1 MQNAETVLN
10 VIRERGERGLPLENI
25 YRLLY
30 NRNLYLRAYG
40 RIASNQGATTKGVTA
55 ETMDGMSL
63 AKIDRII
70 EALRYERFRWTP
82 VRRVNIPKPNG
93 TTRALGIPTGPD
105 KLLQE
110 VIRMILEAYYEPQFS
125 DRSHGFRPDRGC
137 HTALSN
143 VTTHWTGV
151 RWVVEGDIKG
161 CFDNIDHEVLLSV
174 LGEKLHDNRFLRLL
188 KYLLK
193 AGYVEDWKY
202 GRTLSG
208 TPQGG
213 IVSPILANIYLDRL
227 DKFVENVLIPA
238 HTRGSERRDNREYTR
253 LLNQAARQRKRGNHA
268 EALQLRKQMQQLPSR
283 DPYDPGYRR
292 LRYVRYADDFVLGFI
307 GPKVEAQQVKESLET
322 FLHDT
327 LKLELSRE
335 KTLITH
341 ATSQAA
347 RFLGYELVNQQ
358 ANDQL
363 DRNGRRRVNGQIGL
377 RVPANVIEQ
386 HCQAYMRKGKPAHRS
401 YLLHDEDFGIV
412 AQAIVK
418 GFLLPVWSLQKR
430 LPFIGRLQHRSWL
443 SPDRHAGPAGRMRG
457 LDFPVLLS
465 SLRTEMAAP
474 GRCIWL
480 AATLTFHKTLKGNAA
495 LATNSKQPLDSACR
509 LEWISV
515 THRMNHFALRT
526 QIYLLPVGVP
536 GRRQLLP
543 SGLQRLPFR
552 ATAIGH
558 GDVVDTDP
566 CGKTQVHRTEDAT
579 PVQERRGNR
588 ARAARL
594 SQGCQAQGQRQA
606 TSRGI
611 FRWHTPETATA
622 GSPSR
627 PTASTVQERP
637 QRAYQTAR
645 SGRVRDVR
653 VGSGR
658 RSSPH
663 PRPSRPER
671 ERPTGKA
678 QVGTNH
684 GGAKTQDSRGLP
696 DMSHGHPPRAQ

>member
-1 MQNAETVLN
+1 MQDAETVLN

-40 RIASNQGATTKGVTA
+40 RIYSNQGATTKGVTA
-55 ETMDGMSL
+55 ETVDGMSL

-93 TTRALGIPTGPD
+93 KTRALGIPTWPD

-125 DRSHGFRPDRGC
+125 DRSHGFRPNRGC

-151 RWVVEGDIKG
+151 RWFVEGDIKG
-161 CFDNIDHEVLLSV
+161 CFDNIDHDVLLSV

-238 HTRGSERRDNREYTR
+238 HTRGSDRRDNREYTR

-268 EALQLRKQMQQLPSR
+268 KALQLRKQMQQLPSR

-322 FLHDT
+322 FLRDT
-327 LKLELSRE
+327 LKLELSKE

-358 ANDQL
+358 ANDQF

-377 RVPANVIEQ
+377 RVPADVIEQ

-401 YLLHDEDFGIV
+401 YLLHDEDF
-412 AQAIVK
+412 
-418 GFLLPVWSLQKR
+418 
-430 LPFIGRLQHRSWL
+430 HR
-443 SPDRHAGPAGRMRG
+443 GT
-457 LDFPVLLS
+457 V
-465 SLRTEMAAP
+465 
-474 GRCIWL
+474 
-480 AATLTFHKTLKGNAA
+480 
-495 LATNSKQPLDSACR
+495 
-509 LEWISV
+509 
-515 THRMNHFALRT
+515 
-526 QIYLLPVGVP
+526 PVGVP

-566 CGKTQVHRTEDAT
+566 CGKAQVHRTEDAT

-594 SQGCQAQGQRQA
+594 SQGRQATGQRQA

-611 FRWHTPETATA
+611 FRWHPPETATA
-622 GSPSR
+622 GRPSR

-653 VGSGR
+653 VNGGS

-663 PRPSRPER
+663 PRTSRPER

-684 GGAKTQDSRGLP
+684 GGAKTQDPRGLP
-696 DMSHGHPPRAQ
+696 DVSHGHPPRAQ

>member
-40 RIASNQGATTKGVTA
+40 RIYSNQGATTKGITA

-125 DRSHGFRPDRGC
+125 DRSHGFRPGRGC

-143 VTTHWTGV
+143 VVNYWSGV
-151 RWVVEGDIKG
+151 RWFVEGDIKG

-174 LGEKLHDNRFLRLL
+174 LGERLHDNRFLRLL
-188 KYLLK
+188 TYLLK

-238 HTRGSERRDNREYTR
+238 HTRGTDRRPNREYTR
-253 LLNQAARQRKRGNHA
+253 LSDRMKYHRKVGHHSLAAA
-268 EALQLRKQMQQLPSR
+268 LRKQMQQLPSR
-283 DPYDPGYRR
+283 DPHDPDYRR

-307 GPKVEAQQVKESLET
+307 GPKAEAQQVKESLET
-322 FLHDT
+322 FLRDT
-327 LKLELSRE
+327 LKLELSKE

-363 DRNGRRRVNGQIGL
+363 DPTGRRRVNGRIGL
-377 RVPANVIEQ
+377 RVPADVIEQ
-386 HCQAYMRKGKPAHRS
+386 HCQAYMRKGKPAHHS
-401 YLLHDEDFGIV
+401 FLIHDEDYSIV
-412 AQAIVK
+412 ARYQSEYRGVVEYYILAYNVSHF
-418 GFLLPVWSLQKR
+418 GRLHWVMEWSLAK
-430 LPFIGRLQHRSWL
+430 
-443 SPDRHAGPAGRMRG
+443 
-457 LDFPVLLS
+457 
-465 SLRTEMAAP
+465 T
-474 GRCIWL
+474 L
-480 AATLTFHKTLKGNAA
+480 AAKHKTSCAQVFRRYK
-495 LATNSKQPLDSACR
+495 
-509 LEWISV
+509 SV
-515 THRMNHFALRT
+515 TQTEHGPRVCLK
-526 QIYLLPVGVP
+526 VEK
-536 GRRQLLP
+536 
-543 SGLQRLPFR
+543 QR
-552 ATAIGH
+552 
-558 GDVVDTDP
+558 DN
-566 CGKTQVHRTEDAT
+566 GKRPLVAYFGGIPLKR
-579 PVQERRGNR
+579 
-588 ARAARL
+588 
-594 SQGCQAQGQRQA
+594 QRQA
-606 TSRGI
+606 VLVDQQPQRYRTDRNELIKRLLADECEMCG
-611 FRWHTPETATA
+611 
-622 GSPSR
+622 
-627 PTASTVQERP
+627 STVGVEVHHI
-637 QRAYQTAR
+637 RAL
-645 SGRVRDVR
+645 RDLNVK
-653 VGSGR
+653 GR
-658 RSSPH
+658 REKP
-663 PRPSRPER
+663 
-671 ERPTGKA
+671 KWV
-678 QVGTNH
+678 QVMAARRRKTLVVCRMCHMNIHH
-684 GGAKTQDSRGLP
+684 GRQ
-696 DMSHGHPPRAQ
+696 